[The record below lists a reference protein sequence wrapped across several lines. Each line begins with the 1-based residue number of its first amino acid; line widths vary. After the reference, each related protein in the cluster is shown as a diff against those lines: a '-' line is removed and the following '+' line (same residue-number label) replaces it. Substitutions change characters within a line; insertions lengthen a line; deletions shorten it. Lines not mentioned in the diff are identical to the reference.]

1 MTKFYAAQVV
11 MLLGCILMITSGVPK
26 KKSTIL
32 RIQNL
37 QLSLMTIGNGLL
49 GSMSGAIT
57 NIFGLARNYIQL
69 SGRMTRKLQIALVLA
84 NVVCVIPLNNLG
96 WVGYLPLL
104 ATCLFTIVVNCK
116 NIITYKC
123 VFIVTCILWLVHDI
137 VIKAYTTIPFDLF
150 GIIAN
155 IVSIFQTMRS
165 SRTTV

>member
-1 MTKFYAAQVV
+1 

-26 KKSTIL
+26 KKSSIL
-32 RIQNL
+32 RLQNL

-49 GSMSGAIT
+49 GSTAGTLT
-57 NIFGLARNYIQL
+57 NLFGLARNFIQL
-69 SGRMTRKLQIALVLA
+69 SGVMTRRLQIALVVA
-84 NVVCVIPLNNLG
+84 NILCVIPLNNLG

-123 VFIVTCILWLVHDI
+123 IFIVTCILWLVHDI

-150 GIIAN
+150 GIVTN
-155 IVSIFQTMRS
+155 LVSIFQTLRATK
-165 SRTTV
+165 TTS